1 MNKKEEEEQQRK
13 NGRWIEGNHSDEEM
27 LARCRPDGGKGGVL
41 VGIWSWMDS
50 ESYTLSQGKNHAR
63 EMRKALPH
71 PKKVIKRSGQIRTGQ
86 VRSGQ
91 VRSGQIIVPAW
102 CAWELIGTLGM
113 SLSGNTHI
121 TKTRTGW
128 DPKWLQKKGIDFQRG
143 RKNDDHSETRR

>member
-1 MNKKEEEEQQRK
+1 
-13 NGRWIEGNHSDEEM
+13 M

-41 VGIWSWMDS
+41 VGIGSWMDS

-91 VRSGQIIVPAW
+91 VKSGQVRSGQIMLDV
-102 CAWELIGTLGM
+102 LGNALEH
-113 SLSGNTHI
+113 SVCHCLETHI
-121 TKTRTGW
+121 
-128 DPKWLQKKGIDFQRG
+128 
-143 RKNDDHSETRR
+143 